1 MSRGLLADTLP
12 DGMGGVNHG
21 RAEDSSGG
29 ASRDGALEVV
39 WTAGGENDGST
50 GRQGGSGHGWR
61 HGDRPRGLAGPGR
74 GGRPRRGPRLRRER
88 RRPPAPARAPGSGGG
103 RGQLRGG
110 ARPPPPPEP
119 G

>member
-50 GRQGGSGHGWR
+50 GWQGGSGHGWR
-61 HGDRPRGLAGPGR
+61 HGDRSRGLAGPGR
-74 GGRPRRGPRLRRER
+74 GGRPRRGQRLWRER
-88 RRPPAPARAPGSGGG
+88 RRQPALERASESGGERG
-103 RGQLRGG
+103 RLGG
-110 ARPPPPPEP
+110 W
-119 G
+119 